1 MGKNSVAA
9 EVTFQMYSN
18 DFLVKTL
25 LASFWAKWGTKGA
38 QNEVLQVL

>member
-1 MGKNSVAA
+1 MRKNSDVA

-18 DFLVKTL
+18 EFLGKTL
-25 LASFWAKWGTKGA
+25 LGNFWAKWGTKGA